1 MKKVERIVLKGQNY
15 VAPQT
20 ESVAIVSTASVLAGS
35 SVAQSGKANL
45 AGYSAGP
52 GF

>member
-1 MKKVERIVLKGQNY
+1 MKKVERIVLNGQNY
-15 VAPQT
+15 VTPKT

-35 SVAQSGKANL
+35 SVAKGCAKL
-45 AGYSAGP
+45 AGFNAGT

>member
-1 MKKVERIVLKGQNY
+1 MKKVERIVLNGQNY
-15 VAPQT
+15 VTPKT

-35 SVAQSGKANL
+35 SVAQSSKANL
-45 AGYSAGP
+45 AGFTAGA

>member
-20 ESVAIVSTASVLAGS
+20 ESVAIKNQGVLCGS
-35 SVAQSGKANL
+35 PAAMPGGNLSGYVK
-45 AGYSAGP
+45 GT

>member
-20 ESVAIVSTASVLAGS
+20 ESVAIKNQGVLCGS
-35 SVAQSGKANL
+35 PAAMRCGNLSGYGK
-45 AGYSAGP
+45 GT